1 MVGCAAIVAR
11 ECRSG
16 LAPTARV
23 VGFNYYG
30 SMQLHRIATAALLV
44 CLAGAVQ
51 ARNPTVSAVLHGGP
65 ALLAQASPA
74 DPTGQTTQPNPTT
87 AEKVEKT
94 PDDPGAT
101 EQRDAELMYGVLV
114 GEMSAQNDDPGSAFS
129 LLLDAARKSGD
140 DRLFRR
146 AAEVAL
152 QARAG
157 DSALI
162 AARAWKDAKPAS
174 REANSMVLQ
183 ILVALNR
190 VEEST
195 VPLARELALTEPAER
210 ARAYNAVPQ
219 LYARATDRKAAQLVV
234 EKAMAADLEKPAT
247 PADGAAAWIA
257 VGRMRFAAGDA
268 DGALEAARRSQALDG
283 GNEGAAILALEL
295 MVVRKPEAEEL
306 VKRYLA
312 TDKPPLPEIRL
323 AYARTLVDLQRNA
336 EAVREVQTITVEN
349 PRFADAWLVRGS
361 QEAQDGRYGDAE
373 QSVKTYLDLLPA
385 EPIANPAAAQA
396 VTRGR
401 DQAYLVMSQAAQK
414 RGDAQASKAWLDR
427 ISSPQA
433 LASAQL
439 RRASLLA
446 GEGKIDEARA
456 LLQTLPERDAGD
468 ARIKLMAE
476 VQLLRDNQR
485 QEEAWQLLNQAHLK
499 APDDLDLTYDLAMN
513 AEKLGRTDEMERLL
527 REVIARKPDFHH
539 AYNALGY
546 SLADR
551 GVRLPEARE
560 LIMKALSF
568 APDDPFIRD
577 SLGWV
582 EFRMGHNDEALRI
595 LEAAYKARPDPE
607 IAAHLGEVLWASGK
621 RDRATAVF
629 REGLLLKRDNE
640 TLQQVIKRLQVR
652 L

>member
-1 MVGCAAIVAR
+1 
-11 ECRSG
+11 
-16 LAPTARV
+16 
-23 VGFNYYG
+23 
-30 SMQLHRIATAALLV
+30 MQLHRIATAALLV

-51 ARNPTVSAVLHGGP
+51 ARNPTSVTGPVRGSAVI
-65 ALLAQASPA
+65 AQVTPA
-74 DPTGQTTQPNPTT
+74 DPTGQSALPNAGT
-87 AEKVEKT
+87 AEKVEKV
-94 PDDPGAT
+94 PDDPGAA
-101 EQRDAELMYGVLV
+101 EQRNAELMYGVLV
-114 GEMSAQNDDPGSAFS
+114 GEMSAQSGDPGSAFA
-129 LLLDAARKSGD
+129 LLLDVARKTGD

-157 DSALI
+157 DSALV

-219 LYARATDRKAAQLVV
+219 LYARATDKKAAQVVV
-234 EKAMAADLEKPAT
+234 EKALASDLENPAT

-257 VGRMRFAAGDA
+257 VGRMRLAAGDA
-268 DGALEAARRSQALDG
+268 DGALEAARRAQALEA
-283 GNEGAAILALEL
+283 GNEGAAILSLEL
-295 MVVRKPEAEEL
+295 MVARPSANDAEAL

-323 AYARTLVDLQRNA
+323 AYARALVDTQRNA
-336 EAVREVQTITVEN
+336 EATREVQTLTVES
-349 PRFADAWLVRGS
+349 PRFAEAWLVRGS
-361 QEAQDGRYGDAE
+361 QEAQNGQFADAE
-373 QSVKTYLDLLPA
+373 QSIKTFLDLLPA
-385 EPIANPAAAQA
+385 EAPANPAVAQA
-396 VTRGR
+396 VVRSR
-401 DQAYLVMSQAAQK
+401 DQAYLLMSQAAEK
-414 RGDAQASKAWLDR
+414 RGDTAAAASWLDR
-427 ISSPQA
+427 VSSPQA

-446 GEGKIDEARA
+446 GQGKLEEARA
-456 LLQTLPERDAGD
+456 LLRSLPERDAAD
-468 ARIKLMAE
+468 TRIKLMAE

-485 QEEAWQLLNQAHLK
+485 AEEAYQLLDQAHQK

-527 REVIARKPDFHH
+527 REVIAKKPDFHH

-582 EFRMGHNDEALRI
+582 EFRMGHNEEALRI
-595 LEAAYKARPDPE
+595 LEAAYQARPDAE

-621 RDRATAVF
+621 RDRAAAVF
-629 REGLLLKRDNE
+629 KEGLLLKRDNE
-640 TLQQVIKRLQVR
+640 TLQQVIKRLQVK